1 MKIKQKHICPVCYRY
16 EFNELN
22 SYLIC
27 PYCAWEDDL
36 YMENHPDDDNGD
48 NELSLNEYRKKY
60 QDSNTIHIIK

>member
-36 YMENHPDDDNGD
+36 YMENHPDDDNGA
-48 NELSLNEYRKKY
+48 N
-60 QDSNTIHIIK
+60 